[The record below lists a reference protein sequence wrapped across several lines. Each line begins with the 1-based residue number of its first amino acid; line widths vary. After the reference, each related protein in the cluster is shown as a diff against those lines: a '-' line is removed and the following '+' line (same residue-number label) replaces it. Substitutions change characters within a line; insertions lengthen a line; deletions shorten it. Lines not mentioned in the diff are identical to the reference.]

1 MRLRIRPLDTLFFRD
16 GKPFSMGEDTWADG
30 VFPPYPSVLYG
41 ALRTWYISNHA
52 IPFSPEAIKESEG
65 IEIQNIQYR
74 LPTGRHLPM
83 PLDLV
88 EPKEKEPA
96 VFNEEEREKTYRV
109 IKLALHENANASS
122 NYPLPGLLFPPEK
135 IEVEALEDGLI
146 SNEGDFVNY
155 LQGKLQE
162 VKVRRIKDCAQT
174 EPKVGIGRDDHTN
187 TASDSMLYRVGMRR
201 ATNFEILIEV
211 SLPDGNNKYESSLL
225 KLGAEGK
232 FVAFEE
238 PGKGRDYGAG
248 IDKDT
253 ISLINNTFK
262 LYLATPAIFNKG
274 WEPDLSGLGIQ
285 ADLIAAAIGKP
296 VHIGGFDMAAKTKN
310 GRGYPKPMYKAVPA
324 GSVYYFKT
332 EEPSEVILEKL
343 QGKAISDVQKEQGFG
358 IAYIGNF

>member
-1 MRLRIRPLDTLFFRD
+1 MKLRIRPLDTLFFRD

-30 VFPPYPSVLYG
+30 VFPPYPSVFYG
-41 ALRTWYISNHA
+41 ALRTWYISNHPV
-52 IPFSPEAIKESEG
+52 PFSPEAIKKSEE
-65 IEIQNIQYR
+65 IIIQNIQYR

-96 VFNEEEREKTYRV
+96 VFNAEEREKTYRV
-109 IKLALHENANASS
+109 IKLALHENSNALS
-122 NYPLPGLLFPPEK
+122 NHPLKLTGLLFPPEK
-135 IEVEALEDGLI
+135 MEVEALEDGLI
-146 SNEGDFVNY
+146 SNEGDFINY

-162 VKVRRIKDCAQT
+162 AKILKIKDSAQT

-201 ATNFEILIEV
+201 ATNFEILIDF
-211 SLPDGNNKYESSLL
+211 SLPDGNNKYKSSLL

-238 PGKGRDYGAG
+238 PGKGRNYGAG
-248 IDKDT
+248 IDKNT
-253 ISLINNTFK
+253 ISLTNNTFK
-262 LYLATPAIFNKG
+262 LYLATPAIFKKG
-274 WEPDLSGLGIQ
+274 WEPDLAGLGIQ
-285 ADLIAAAIGKP
+285 AELIAAAIGKP
-296 VHIGGFDMAAKTKN
+296 IHIGGFDMAAKC
-310 GRGYPKPMYKAVPA
+310 PKPMYKAVPA

-332 EEPSEVILEKL
+332 EESPEVILEKL
-343 QGKAISDVQKEQGFG
+343 QGEAISDVQKEQGFG